1 MTTCKSPATFSRS
14 AGWTPCTHPEP
25 ASCSIERPRNSSQGR
40 LKKSNALSR
49 FDRHTITGAVSAI
62 RRNRSSLSRSAASTR
77 RRLARWTSSMP
88 ISSVCSART
97 QAGADHVIPVL
108 GPERWFLE
116 QDDAAGRE
124 RALVNAPTGQLARV
138 EGRDLGCAIG
148 GNILR
153 PGAAGDTQGDFRSL
167 RGASH
172 RIVDDAPDGSV
183 TEERSPGTVDGDGG
197 RARDSVQDNA
207 WLLAHTGILMS
218 CSCVEDDRSSR
229 EGPHGREQF
238 IVAEVGQVGEFH
250 PALELFELL

>member
-1 MTTCKSPATFSRS
+1 MDTLHPSGTGLLFHRASPELEPRPIEEVERLVEIRPPHHHRSRICHQ
-14 AGWTPCTHPEP
+14 AEP
-25 ASCSIERPRNSSQGR
+25 LFAFAQRG
-40 LKKSNALSR
+40 
-49 FDRHTITGAVSAI
+49 FDA
-62 RRNRSSLSRSAASTR
+62 AASSTLDEQHADQQCLQR
-77 RRLARWTSSMP
+77 QD
-88 ISSVCSART
+88 
-97 QAGADHVIPVL
+97 QAGADHVMPVL
-108 GPERWFLE
+108 GPERWYLE

-124 RALVNAPTGQLARV
+124 RALGNAPTGQLARV

-148 GNILR
+148 GDILR

-167 RGASH
+167 RGATH
-172 RIVDDAPDGSV
+172 RIVDDTPDGSV

-207 WLLAHTGILMS
+207 WLLAYTGILMS

-229 EGPHGREQF
+229 ERPHGREQF